1 MPEAHP
7 PPGTDTNTTLGM
19 AAAHSPGRDWHDLSL
34 LSHVL
39 CSSVL
44 SQAGSQLSIAML
56 APPPEGLSASDPL
69 LLTSLGVNV
78 G

>member
-19 AAAHSPGRDWHDLSL
+19 ADADTPGLDWHDLAL
-34 LSHVL
+34 LL
-39 CSSVL
+39 
-44 SQAGSQLSIAML
+44 QAGSRLLQAML
-56 APPPEGLSASDPL
+56 VPPPESPSASDL
-69 LLTSLGVNV
+69 LSLASLGVNV